1 MDLKRIIEAV
11 LFAAPKPL
19 SLGTLVSRLDEYGE
33 DEIRAALAEL
43 AEEYRGDGRALE
55 IVEVSGG
62 YQLRTKLPYRDWIR
76 RFVKEKDIPLTR
88 SLMETLSIIAY
99 KQPLT
104 KRDIDAFRGVDSSRV
119 IRQLLDRKLI
129 EIGGRNGDGGKLV
142 FRTTQKF
149 LEVYG
154 LRDLGDLPTLKEIEP
169 FE

>member
-11 LFAAPKPL
+11 LFAAPKPV
-19 SLGTLVSRLDEYGE
+19 SMGTLAKKLEDCGE
-33 DEIRAALAEL
+33 EEVRGALSEL
-43 AEEYRGDGRALE
+43 MEEYRSNGRSFE

-62 YQLRTKLPYRDWIR
+62 YQMRTKLPYREWVR

-104 KRDIDAFRGVDSSRV
+104 KRDIDAFRGVDSARV

-142 FRTTQKF
+142 FRTTQRF

-154 LRDLGDLPTLKEIEP
+154 LRDLNDLPTLKEIEP